1 MTGAITLHGRDKG
14 GTNMNGK
21 ILIIG
26 TIEIKTGMHI
36 GTGGDFAAIGA
47 ADSPVT
53 RDALSNV
60 PYIPGTS
67 LKGKLRKVLSEKY
80 GRGESPEKDAPE
92 IIRLFGTSA
101 KNKAKAARLMFSDA
115 VLCNKDE
122 LDNKGV
128 VPTEIKFENTIN
140 RITGVANPRQ
150 IERVIRGAKFPLELI
165 YTIDTESD
173 EKEIIED
180 FKIIADGLK
189 LLEYD
194 YLGGHGTRGYGRVH
208 FADVKAECVVGD
220 SDIDDQINEILGSVG
235 L

>member
-1 MTGAITLHGRDKG
+1 
-14 GTNMNGK
+14 
-21 ILIIG
+21 
-26 TIEIKTGMHI
+26 
-36 GTGGDFAAIGA
+36 
-47 ADSPVT
+47 
-53 RDALSNV
+53 
-60 PYIPGTS
+60 
-67 LKGKLRKVLSEKY
+67 
-80 GRGESPEKDAPE
+80 
-92 IIRLFGTSA
+92 
-101 KNKAKAARLMFSDA
+101 MFSDA